1 MSEKT
6 VPAKAEKNV
15 ATTREEERYLRPPV
29 DIYEQEDKLVV
40 VCDMPGVSQEDICVG
55 VDNSILTI
63 EGKVKHDTVGES
75 VYSEFGLIN
84 YFRQFELSNAIA
96 QEKIQGILKNGVLT
110 VNLFKEEK
118 AKPRKVTI
126 QVE

>member
-1 MSEKT
+1 
-6 VPAKAEKNV
+6 
-15 ATTREEERYLRPPV
+15 
-29 DIYEQEDKLVV
+29 LVV
-40 VCDMPGVSQEDICVG
+40 VCDMPGVSQEDISVG
-55 VDNSILTI
+55 VDNNILTI

-75 VYSEFGLIN
+75 VYSEFGLVN
-84 YFRQFELSNAIA
+84 YFRQFEISNAIA

-118 AKPRKVTI
+118 VKPRKVTI